1 MRFRLPILKG
11 FAGFQ
16 PAWIRSDV
24 TAGLAIATVAV
35 PSAIAYPA
43 IAGLP
48 PEAGIYASL
57 FPLIGYALF
66 GPSRKLIVGPDA
78 PTMTVLAGVLASLT
92 AATPADRMVAASLL
106 AVTVGVMCLIAG
118 RLRFGVVAAFLSRP
132 ILLGFIS
139 GVSLSILIGQIGRFT
154 GLRITSDGL
163 IGPILELM
171 RNIGSIHWPSAALGG
186 GLLALLLLLGRWK
199 SPVPGPLVVV
209 ALAALGSWLFGF
221 EAMGVK
227 VVGPIP
233 QGFPTLSLPF
243 ETALSLKET
252 LLGAAAVW
260 LVSFG
265 SGIVAARSFG
275 ARGKFEVDPDAELT
289 GLGAANI
296 AAGLFS
302 GFPVTVSDSR
312 TAVNLSVGGRS
323 QLSGLV
329 AALSLAILL
338 LYLNDAL
345 RILPVPAL
353 GAILA
358 AAALS
363 LIDLRAFAE
372 LWRIS
377 RMEFAFALISLW
389 GALSLGVLNGVMV
402 AVAATLAYVLLKE
415 MRPRDALL
423 GRIPGRPGFY
433 KLHRTPKARPVPG
446 LAVCMIQGSLLF
458 FNVDYVRELL
468 KAHLAALPAGTRWF
482 VIDASAVA
490 QVDSTA
496 ATMLNE
502 VRAEFAAEGVAL
514 GIAELHRD
522 PMDILERAGTLER
535 IGKSMI
541 FEDLEELIPAFDRAE
556 PAPTGGTT

>member
-1 MRFRLPILKG
+1 MLDRLPILKG
-11 FAGFQ
+11 FAGFR
-16 PAWIRSDV
+16 PGWLRSDIP
-24 TAGLAIATVAV
+24 AGLAIATVAV

-48 PEAGIYASL
+48 PEVGIYASL

-66 GPSRKLIVGPDA
+66 GPSRQLIVGPDA
-78 PTMTVLAGVLASLT
+78 PTMTVLAGVLAGLSV
-92 AATPADRMVAASLL
+92 ATPADRVAASALL
-106 AVTVGVMCLIAG
+106 ALTVGLMCLIAG

-139 GVSLSILIGQIGRFT
+139 GVALSILVGQIGRFT
-154 GLRITSDGL
+154 GLSIESDGL
-163 IGPILELM
+163 VAPLVELA
-171 RNIGSIHWPSAALGG
+171 RKADGIHWPSAALGG
-186 GLLALLLLLGRWK
+186 GLLALLLLLTRWK

-209 ALAALGSWLFGF
+209 TLAILASRVFGF
-221 EAMGVK
+221 EALGIR

-233 QGFPTLSLPF
+233 QGFPELSLPF
-243 ETALSLKET
+243 EAGLPLKEV

-275 ARGKFEVDPDAELT
+275 ARGRFEVDPNAELT

-302 GFPVTVSDSR
+302 AFPVTVSDSR

-323 QLSGLV
+323 QFAALV
-329 AALSLAILL
+329 AALSLAALL
-338 LYLNDAL
+338 LFLNDAL

-358 AAALS
+358 AAALG
-363 LIDLRAFAE
+363 LIDLRGFAE

-377 RMEFAFALISLW
+377 RMEFVFALISLW
-389 GALSLGVLNGVMV
+389 GALSLGVLNGVMI

-433 KLHRTPKARPVPG
+433 KLHRTPRARPVPG

-458 FNVDYVRELL
+458 FNVDYVRALL
-468 KAHLAALPAGTRWF
+468 KAHLDALPADTRWF

-496 ATMLNE
+496 ATMLAE
-502 VRAEFAAEGVAL
+502 VQAEFAAQGVAL

-522 PMDILERAGTLER
+522 PMDILERAGTLEK
-535 IGKSMI
+535 IGPGMI
-541 FEDLEELIPAFDRAE
+541 FDDLEELIPAFDRARG
-556 PAPTGGTT
+556 PA